1 MTQHL
6 FGAVLTPEGV
16 GSNNRG
22 ENAGNVSTLQ
32 KLLRRGETYST
43 VSAEAI
49 RYALREYWTASGRQ
63 LNRSVDGDG
72 NATWEDTTFDSWSK
86 YLDDDVL
93 GFMLPQDETKRRRGR
108 LELSRAISTRP
119 WTGDVMFNV
128 ASPGSHPR
136 ENEDPIPYAVEVHC
150 TRYQYSFGLTPEELE
165 DPKRSLVVL
174 EALEN
179 VHRVAGNHA
188 RYFYQFAPD
197 AVVLRWTPDPV
208 PRFMYCYEEEDD
220 GIVRIQKLLTAL
232 ASGDIEPSEVVVGG
246 EPLAHMEKELKDISE
261 EVCVH
266 QGVKAAFA
274 EIRQRIE
281 GPA

>member
-1 MTQHL
+1 MTHHL

-16 GSNNRG
+16 ASNNRG
-22 ENAGNVSTLQ
+22 ENAGNVSTIQ
-32 KLLRRGETYST
+32 KILWRGETFST

-49 RYALREYWTASGRQ
+49 RYALREYWTAAGRE

-72 NATWEDTTFDSWSK
+72 NSRWKDATFESWPG

-93 GFMLPQDETKRRRGR
+93 GFMHPKEETKKRRGR
-108 LELSRAISTRP
+108 LEISRAISTRP

-136 ENEDPIPYAVEVHC
+136 ENEHPIPYAVEVHC
-150 TRYQYSFGLTPEELE
+150 TRYQYAFGLTPTSLQ
-165 DPKRSLVVL
+165 DPKRILAVL

-197 AVVLRWTPDPV
+197 AVVLRWTHDPV
-208 PRFMYCYEEEDD
+208 PRFMYCYEEDEA
-220 GIVRIQKLLTAL
+220 GTVTARKLLSAL
-232 ASGDIEPSEVVVGG
+232 ASRDIDSSEVVVGG
-246 EPLAHMEKELKDISE
+246 EPLAHMETGLRALGAT
-261 EVCVH
+261 VH
-266 QGVKAAFA
+266 QGVKDAFA
-274 EIRQRIE
+274 EIRKRIE
-281 GPA
+281 AAT